1 MILLSIS
8 GWWNAL
14 SAPLQVFWGLAII
27 FTILFLIQTIIAL
40 IGLDFES
47 DTDIDIDM
55 DIDMDGDMDGGVH
68 LDSGADLQILSVR
81 GFIVFCMLFGWSGLI
96 VLHNGGSLTMAFIVS
111 ILSGLTAMVGV
122 AYMFY
127 GFMKMQSEGNI
138 HIENAKGETGDVYL
152 RIPANMKGKGKVHL
166 KVQGQLKEFDAMT
179 RGTKEIPTG
188 AKIKV
193 IEIQKKGNILLVE
206 ELIF

>member
-8 GWWNAL
+8 SWWNAH

-40 IGLDFES
+40 IGLDFDS
-47 DTDIDIDM
+47 DTDVDIDL
-55 DIDMDGDMDGGVH
+55 DLDLDGDMEGGVH

-138 HIENAKGETGDVYL
+138 HIENAMGESGDVYL
-152 RIPANMKGKGKVHL
+152 RVPANLGGKGKVHV

-179 RGTKEIPTG
+179 RGKKEIPTG

-193 IEIQKKGNILLVE
+193 VDIRKKDNVLFVE
-206 ELIF
+206 EIIF